1 MPCNTKIISTHLAKS
16 ERIPNLNILPMELIG
31 ISQQILVLKTQQAVN
46 FIQER
51 EGHKFASS

>member
-1 MPCNTKIISTHLAKS
+1 MPCKIISTHLAKS
-16 ERIPNLNILPMELIG
+16 ERITNLNILPMEFIG